1 MNNILGGMCMIE
13 SLLNRFRL
21 RKRCLSIFPNMR
33 RQKHIKRKDKN
44 HERRK
49 DEICHGTSKNFN
61 VY

>member
-1 MNNILGGMCMIE
+1 MIE

-33 RQKHIKRKDKN
+33 RQKHIKREDKN

-49 DEICHGTSKNFN
+49 DEICYRTSKNFN

>member
-1 MNNILGGMCMIE
+1 MIE

-33 RQKHIKRKDKN
+33 KRKPINRKDEN
-44 HERRK
+44 HEKRK
-49 DEICHGTSKNFN
+49 DEIYYGTSKNFN